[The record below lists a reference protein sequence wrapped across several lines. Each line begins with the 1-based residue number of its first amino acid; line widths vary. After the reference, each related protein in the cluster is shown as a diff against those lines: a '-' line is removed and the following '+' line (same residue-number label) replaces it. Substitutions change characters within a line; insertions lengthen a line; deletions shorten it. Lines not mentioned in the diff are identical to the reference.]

1 MSVLYHLCCLGASAI
16 LIVWGTIDLTSGERN
31 SGLFRIGLGVVS
43 VIGYGAGL
51 FRGRRQQTVISCLQ
65 ARIADRTL
73 TSDKQA
79 LFRTRLSPFAGQKV
93 QIAVE
98 SDWDEPRMFA
108 LSLRDA
114 LAAAGW
120 VVSMGPWNNSNRG
133 GMTISGRN
141 MGANGPAHALSHA
154 LTVCGVRHRTA
165 EIDSEE
171 IMVSI
176 GVKE

>member
-1 MSVLYHLCCLGASAI
+1 MSVLYHLCGLGAPVI
-16 LIVWGTIDLTSGERN
+16 LFAWGAHDLISGDRQ
-31 SGLFRIGLGVVS
+31 SGLFRIVLGVVGL
-43 VIGYGAGL
+43 IGWGVGMV
-51 FRGRRQQTVISCLQ
+51 RGQRQQTVISSLQ

-73 TSDKQA
+73 SPEKQA
-79 LFRTRLSPFAGQKV
+79 LLRTQLSPFAGQKV

-98 SDWDEPRMFA
+98 SDWDEARMFA
-108 LSLRDA
+108 LSLREA

-120 VVSMGPWNNSNRG
+120 VVSMGPWSNRNRG

-141 MGANGPAHALSHA
+141 VGANGPAHALSHA

-165 EIDSEE
+165 ETDSEE